1 MLHLAHVLMAYG
13 VIDSHTTIWAEYAD
27 QSSSIMQPGI
37 ITDQASREL
46 RKIHRKPELPPL
58 PPAKKKNENC
68 ECTNS
73 DCVELSDAYC
83 AALYEIGELAEENSL
98 LKRKL
103 EEESSA
109 CKKRCLQLVDCQ
121 KEKDAAEAAY
131 KNLQKRYNKQVS
143 DQESILVKRNKVNEV
158 REDNMRAEITEKVKL
173 ATDHFLAEQHSNAIG
188 TNAFIVSNN
197 QLRKTLFILY
207 RSKES

>member
-1 MLHLAHVLMAYG
+1 MAYG
-13 VIDSHTTIWAEYAD
+13 VIDSHTTIWSEYAD

-37 ITDQASREL
+37 ITDQASRDL

-68 ECTNS
+68 ECTKS
-73 DCVELSDAYC
+73 DCVELRDAYC
-83 AALYEIGELAEENSL
+83 AALYENGELAEENSL
-98 LKRKL
+98 LKRRI

-109 CKKRCLQLVDCQ
+109 SKKKCLQMVDVE
-121 KEKDAAEAAY
+121 KEKGAAEAAY
-131 KNLQKRYNKQVS
+131 RNLQKRYNKLVA
-143 DQESILVKRNKVNEV
+143 DQESMSEKRKKGND
-158 REDNMRAEITEKVKL
+158 DNMRAEVAKKVKL
-173 ATDHFLAEQHSNAIG
+173 ETDHFLAERNSNAIG

-197 QLRKTLFILY
+197 QNQLRKTLSLLN